1 MNIHIKE
8 IYTYTYERI
17 RSHFN
22 SIRLL
27 LPSGSA
33 AMYPPGDAG
42 SASADASQLG
52 GSSDGTVVRLRIGSV
67 NAGVEQSMMTGRRKD
82 RCKLKIEHIIAAC
95 VQGAGLHIMSLCEVG
110 GHLQGPSVAGMK
122 IFEGPKGPSI
132 STNSNYLT
140 AWDFDADTTQLG
152 VREAVPNKTYRLSS
166 NICEPHLV
174 VHHFEHG
181 AGIHIMHGNLH
192 IRIPHKATV
201 TMAVRK
207 RMAREA
213 LEKLKEAPSDSA
225 AQPVV
230 YVLVG
235 DCNLSRDLAEEAIQP
250 LQPQNPDREPG

>member
-1 MNIHIKE
+1 MA
-8 IYTYTYERI
+8 YA
-17 RSHFN
+17 
-22 SIRLL
+22 
-27 LPSGSA
+27 SGPA
-33 AMYPPGDAG
+33 AMYVPGDAG

-52 GSSDGTVVRLRIGSV
+52 GSSDGTVVRLRIGSF
-67 NAGVEQSMMTGRRKD
+67 NAGVEQSMMTG
-82 RCKLKIEHIIAAC
+82 
-95 VQGAGLHIMSLCEVG
+95 S
-110 GHLQGPSVAGMK
+110 
-122 IFEGPKGPSI
+122 
-132 STNSNYLT
+132 NSNYLT

-152 VREAVPNKTYRLSS
+152 VREAVPNETYRLSS
-166 NICEPHLV
+166 DICEPELV

-181 AGIHIMHGNLH
+181 AGIHIMYGNLH

-213 LEKLKEAPSDSA
+213 LEKLEKVAPTIVGA